1 GSLLSFDKQGN
12 VVSMQMVGRLDA
24 TGILIGARNSH
35 LNRRRIVES
44 EGVMQIIRALEK
56 KHGKYFR
63 TAAIIDLNGASLLQL
78 DVQAV
83 KVTNTIPAQLQEIF
97 ADVLRKVFLI
107 NVPLFLQVFW
117 NMVSSCLAKQTQEK
131 IKILGSNWKVVL
143 LEAVGEEVV
152 YENWGGIHKADT
164 PFGHVRMG
172 GKAPDEL

>member
-1 GSLLSFDKQGN
+1 LGCQRNNTEVFSKPIGFLSY
-12 VVSMQMVGRLDA
+12 
-24 TGILIGARNSH
+24 H
-35 LNRRRIVES
+35 
-44 EGVMQIIRALEK
+44 
-56 KHGKYFR
+56 
-63 TAAIIDLNGASLLQL
+63 
-78 DVQAV
+78 
-83 KVTNTIPAQLQEIF
+83 IF

-164 PFGHVRMG
+164 PFGHIRMG
-172 GKAPDEL
+172 GKLFSGHQIGHENVLSTEIVLLYSMSILCETNLLIWY